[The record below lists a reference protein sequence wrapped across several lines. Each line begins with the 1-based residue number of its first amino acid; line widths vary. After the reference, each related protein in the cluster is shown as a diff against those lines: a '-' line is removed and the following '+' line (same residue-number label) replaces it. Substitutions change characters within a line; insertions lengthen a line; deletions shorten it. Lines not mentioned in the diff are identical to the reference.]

1 VRRNFLISFLSFASV
16 FTVLLG
22 DIPVLKNG
30 LLNGILTA
38 KGEAWIEVKDDK
50 AYTHR
55 YLASWTGK
63 GPSRGGSFDV
73 GMLEVIDQLVVGN
86 RVSLKWFWDDHLR
99 IEEIEVIMP
108 EWEGELFEGYVLEIG
123 DKWVDVQNKDEGV
136 PWRFYLPWVGGYPS
150 SGGGYDQAILE
161 PLREHQPTSP
171 VIFEWNYLLR
181 PRIMKLFTREEI
193 TKKAFYDV
201 EEIPPW
207 LGPSR
212 KSMELSPFDL
222 LDKKEPNGNLQ
233 NTINPFDG
241 LSTGN
246 ANPFDKAQ
254 SAPINPFASVS
265 SSNVQSTLNPF
276 DNVGGQAINPF
287 EASSSA
293 PINPFD
299 QQASKQVDIKSE
311 KVREKLEEIVFS
323 NLKFKDMSLQDVLSE
338 LSKKSSDADRE
349 PGSYKGVRIFF
360 ETAGDLTKTSI
371 SLDMADIKLVDALNQ
386 VAEQVGWN
394 YRIVEGLVIFSRKSK
409 TVELSPFEQAEKN
422 KDKREINPFEQAVNN

>member
-1 VRRNFLISFLSFASV
+1 MRRSFFIPFLPFASV
-16 FTVLLG
+16 FTFLLG

-50 AYTHR
+50 GYTHR

-108 EWEGELFEGYVLEIG
+108 EWEAELFEGYVLEIG

-181 PRIMKLFTREEI
+181 PRIIKLFTREQI

-212 KSMELSPFDL
+212 KSNELSPFDL
-222 LDKKEPNGNLQ
+222 LDKKESNRNLQ
-233 NTINPFDG
+233 NPINPFDG
-241 LSTGN
+241 LSSGS

-254 SAPINPFASVS
+254 STPINPFASVS
-265 SSNVQSTLNPF
+265 SSNAQSTLNPF

-287 EASSSA
+287 EASASA
-293 PINPFD
+293 SINPFD
-299 QQASKQVDIKSE
+299 QQSTKQTDTKSE

-323 NLKFKDMSLQDVLSE
+323 NLKFKNMSLQDVLSE
-338 LSKKSSDADRE
+338 LSKKSSDADGE
-349 PGSYKGVRIFF
+349 LGSDKGVRIFL
-360 ETAGDLTKTSI
+360 ETAGDLTKTNI
-371 SLDMADIKLVDALNQ
+371 SLNLADVKLGDALTQ
-386 VAEQVGWN
+386 VAEQVKWN

-409 TVELSPFEQAEKN
+409 TDKISPFEQAEKN
-422 KDKREINPFEQAVNN
+422 KVKKEINPFEQAVNN